1 MKVYWSD
8 ILYPHDEAR
17 EVRLFT
23 RRRDRDAYIA
33 EEIALYEGVIANAKE
48 WEPSADDTSGR
59 VAFYSCKGD

>member
-33 EEIALYEGVIANAKE
+33 EEIVAYPDVIANAKE

-59 VAFYSCKGD
+59 VAVYAFKGD